1 MSSIK
6 TKLNEDLKTAMKAS
20 ETAKRDT
27 LRNLL
32 AAVRQVEVDSQK
44 ELDDETLLKILGA
57 EAKRR
62 REAVDSFTQG
72 GRTEDA
78 ERERNELALIESYL
92 PQQLSR
98 QELEA
103 MVDAVIAET
112 GVTSAKDMGK
122 IMGPL
127 MARVKGQADG
137 KLVNEVVRSKLS

>member
-1 MSSIK
+1 MSSLK
-6 TKLNEDLKTAMKAS
+6 VKLNDDLKEAMKAK
-20 ETAKRDT
+20 EVARRDT
-27 LRNLL
+27 LRGLL
-32 AAVRQVEVDSQK
+32 AAVRQVEVDTQK
-44 ELDDETLLKILGA
+44 EVDDEGLLKILGA

-62 REAVDSFTQG
+62 RESIDAFTQG

-78 ERERNELALIESYL
+78 NNERNELTLIESYL

-98 QELEA
+98 AELEA
-103 MVDAVIAET
+103 IVDAVIAET